1 MCFGHV
7 FKQYK
12 SSKCGSDF
20 SNSGLNHCA
29 QLKAIDLSFISLL
42 SILEKVC
49 LFVSFSFLILVEDE
63 KNCTERNEVVQ
74 VNKVREEKNVSFHT
88 CIVVLSPHF
97 TNTSKK
103 KKNCC

>member
-74 VNKVREEKNVSFHT
+74 VNKVREEKKVSFHT

-97 TNTSKK
+97 TNT
-103 KKNCC
+103 